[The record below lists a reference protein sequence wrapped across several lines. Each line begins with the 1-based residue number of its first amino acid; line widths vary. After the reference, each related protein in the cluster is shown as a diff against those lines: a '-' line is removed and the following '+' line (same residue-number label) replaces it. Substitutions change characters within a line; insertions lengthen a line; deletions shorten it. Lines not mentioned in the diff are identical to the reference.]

1 MKKGVVKNIFIWT
14 GIILIDLVVYIILGM
29 LLMQYDDFYDE
40 SQGAYWS
47 LESMNFW
54 QKVNYVGLNLW
65 HLINLILIGYLIY
78 RFIRK
83 LRKTPYNNV

>member
-14 GIILIDLVVYIILGM
+14 GIILIDLVVYVILGM

-83 LRKTPYNNV
+83 LRKTPYNN